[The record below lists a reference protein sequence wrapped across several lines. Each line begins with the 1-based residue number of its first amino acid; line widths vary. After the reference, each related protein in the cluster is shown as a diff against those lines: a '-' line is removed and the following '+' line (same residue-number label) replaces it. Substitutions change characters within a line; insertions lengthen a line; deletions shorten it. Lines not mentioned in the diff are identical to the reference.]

1 MADKKFFG
9 NDKVYVETDYDNVVV
24 VDPNKVVNS
33 DGTVQERNVKQ
44 ENLITYANLEARVIP
59 RTKLAIGSNYEDSV
73 KNVGVAQLKV
83 NFMEGNPQNQKEPNV
98 NLGGT
103 MGEDPKYFDS
113 SWTDQF
119 LPGQDNS
126 GENDIFSSGRGVD
139 TQLLGI
145 TRVNIKMN
153 PAFVPTVTIEMTD
166 VQGRVLFERGDKSPY
181 SIFMNLPYPIFILT
195 VKGHYGKAIKLE
207 LMLKDFNARF
217 DPSDGSYKITTSYI
231 ARSHA
236 FLQDTLLDYLYTTP
250 HMYPKSY
257 ELENVKGKP
266 AGGTVAI
273 DKIDTTKGMEK
284 IKEVYSL
291 YKSKGLIDD
300 DFPELTLNQMRMRL
314 EYFNRYVME
323 AYTKEDMSVLN
334 NVVNYEREINRYRR
348 SVYPDVGKNW
358 FNQFV
363 DASSMYVL
371 NDTKAS
377 VLYGLKKELDPQGR
391 KTAISKLQIAID
403 EGNKELMDNPT
414 FYSPGTYEIEGK
426 THPAKI
432 SVDIKSSDLI
442 EEITD
447 PSVIDF
453 KSTYIKRNGNEP
465 TDAQLVKFE
474 SDIKAEFAIESK
486 SYKVGPDG
494 DLQETE
500 NPSVLI
506 TFGNVI
512 KDKNFQNGSFLAK
525 LAKIENN
532 FKTKRENIEI
542 QLSEALSKKIISS
555 DIGLGFNP
563 TINNVLAVIC
573 ANAEAFYRLMDE
585 THTNAW
591 NVRTNPV
598 RLSAIL
604 PPEKSF
610 GVDAKNS
617 LKTVTVDGLGDTL
630 QNSQIVYPWPQYFVE
645 KTQKNG
651 DLKYTL
657 TYPGQPDI
665 INSLQGYDYS
675 IWPEIEFTEEY
686 ITASLEKDKP
696 NISINY
702 GNETQVSK
710 YIGINSVEFPF
721 KIMPYTN
728 EEFVSFFYEIYERTY
743 LGANYSK
750 VVRDNNFRKTLYNV
764 LADFESTNIADGLDN
779 VPELMML
786 LKKFQFNASTFNQ
799 YLLSISNNGQGSY
812 YSRKVRD
819 IFTQTYIKS
828 YMDVDFGV
836 YSIESMNT
844 NSTEIMSST
853 DSVKDLE
860 TYITGTS
867 SNATTLMDVYP
878 FNNLGWLQ
886 KNVSKGNGVSN
897 IFRAN
902 STTSVMNFNILKK
915 SIATFNDQS
924 SFDERYQNSF
934 MTYFQY
940 EKNYPSNPNQ
950 NISNNSDS
958 TQYQTNAESKDYYTN
973 REIKDT
979 YLTEST
985 IEYGTDYD
993 TATNNLVSTQTT
1005 SLLNTP
1011 YFINALL
1018 KGVSG
1023 ETNNTANPYVGL
1035 GYLYLNSLPL
1045 PTLSEKYITRNESDA
1060 GVTTTKWGD
1069 YLYAG
1074 LSKFAA
1080 IHKIPYLWL
1089 LKYGSIWHRYKEDKN
1104 SNGDILDGIWGDF
1117 NYVNSYDPINNNIN
1131 KTYNVQNYTGG
1142 SMTYVPQKSEFSTT
1156 SGITSEFFSVNNGF
1170 YPKVVNDTYR
1180 FFTGKS
1186 PLITYSNVEIDD
1198 LFNNGGFRLGKS
1210 QSNILNQGY
1219 DASNTGRTM
1228 QYSSYYQYFDI
1239 EGNNSFDFG
1248 TGTGSDISG
1257 DTVVDLY
1264 AQQFSNYSHS
1274 NSSFNLSGVTS
1285 SGIEPPKP
1293 KVLIIPSSGY
1303 LKFTQAQRECLNSQG
1318 KLTQNIDVN
1327 NKSIQNG
1334 NVRSLWSASNY
1345 GYFNNQWVKKPK
1357 TTEYIKVIDVDNDQQ
1372 EAFNLINKSSDDDYK
1387 SIEEI
1392 FAIFSKEMLD
1402 EFERHFLNFCKKEKD
1417 YQSIVFNPSAQNDN
1431 EYLGSFNIEYDNNI
1445 ERVMK
1450 SLLIVD
1456 KPNLSDDSIKD
1467 AKTISDKQME
1477 QFVNLN
1483 KTQILERDIIL
1494 KIGNPSR
1501 FNRRVFDSFSSNE
1514 SLIPIDP
1521 IDFSYYRE
1529 GTVPTS
1535 TNGVTVADSQNNFP
1549 DVWNELYLRVGD
1561 YKEDNIKYSNSGSC
1575 ITDFFPT
1582 MDIEFT
1588 KENVKDL
1595 SQIIKVFATQK
1606 MSNNTLSKSEFQ
1618 QTFDSFMSGQVT
1630 FQNDMLNQIF
1640 RTLNRTLPS
1649 VKKNSTQVR
1658 ISKLDDNN
1666 GGMKTDLWET
1676 FKNFND
1682 RWISGQDVKN
1692 KTLFEQFLFLDKA
1705 NKPVGDEVVI
1715 SIDDLRYQ
1723 LKNSN
1728 ASASVLSLIGHIL
1741 EKNNFIFMPTPSY
1754 SNFYGRN
1761 ERVKEGMPDPAFS
1774 DIANNTFGTFLEVD
1788 THTSEPKLLAI
1799 YVGKPAEKLNTSPEN
1814 DNYLYGDDSFD
1825 ITKPQES
1832 SVRTSEDGVT
1842 NFSNRNKVV
1851 AFNVDFGRQNQSM
1864 FKSISID
1871 MAQRKNIAPTFQ
1883 ILADMGSQADG
1894 QKVAQ
1899 QSVSLYNFYKSASYN
1914 CSVTSMGNVMIQPTM
1929 YFNLRYVP
1937 MFYGPYLITSVSHD
1951 ITTRDFVTTFEG
1963 VRTSK
1968 YSLKMPDG
1976 LISSVNREIVQNYIS
1991 EVRRIP
1997 SLDGS
2002 TGDTV
2007 NRSNAIKNSS
2017 TKSGAKTQIPDN
2029 QKCVAIQKI
2038 DKPYKDIKRETIT
2051 QTQFKGII
2059 NNVSLNDNVKK
2070 FIFGVGYVENGEGTN
2085 VKSINNNHFNLKNLK
2100 ENARWTINFD
2110 SQTCVNDNNF
2120 AVPYLSFNTPNDSIE
2135 FMEKVCSQYNQ
2146 IIDAFLVNTTIN
2158 GDIPKTYAYL
2168 WYYTFRFTTMDK
2180 ELTAGSNID
2189 DSIIASVNHDLNT
2202 NSESKKLFNTA
2213 EAVFKNKINAWN
2225 NS

>member
-1 MADKKFFG
+1 MADNKFFG
-9 NDKVYVETDYDNVVV
+9 NDKVDVETDYDNVVV
-24 VDPNKVVNS
+24 VDPNKVDNS

-119 LPGQDNS
+119 LPAQDNS

-145 TRVNIKMN
+145 TRINIKMN

-195 VKGHYGKAIKLE
+195 VKGYYGKAIKLE

-217 DPSDGSYKITTSYI
+217 DPSDGSYKITTSYV

-257 ELENVKGKP
+257 ELENVKGTP

-291 YKSKGLIDD
+291 YKSKGLIDE

-334 NVVNYEREINRYRR
+334 NVVSYESDINKYRR
-348 SVYPDVGKNW
+348 SIYPDVGENW
-358 FNQFV
+358 FHQYI
-363 DASSMYVL
+363 DATSIYVL

-377 VLYGLKKELDPQGR
+377 TLYGLKKELDEQGR
-391 KTAISKLQIAID
+391 RTAISKLQILID
-403 EGNKELMDNPT
+403 EGNKELMNNPT
-414 FYSPGTYEIEGK
+414 FYNPGNYEIEGK
-426 THPAKI
+426 TYPAKI
-432 SVDIKSSDLI
+432 SVDIKTSDLI
-442 EEITD
+442 KDVTD
-447 PSVIDF
+447 PSIIDY
-453 KSTYIKRNGNEP
+453 KSTYIRRNGNEP
-465 TDAQLVKFE
+465 TDEQLKKFE
-474 SDIKAEFAIESK
+474 LDIRAEFAVSNK

-494 DLQETE
+494 SLTETK

-512 KDKNFQNGSFLAK
+512 KDKNFQNGSFLSK
-525 LAKIENN
+525 LGKIENN

-591 NVRTNPV
+591 NERTNPV

-630 QNSQIVYPWPQYFVE
+630 QNPQIVYPWPQYFIEE
-645 KTQKNG
+645 KKKNG
-651 DLKYTL
+651 DCRYTL
-657 TYPGQPDI
+657 TYPGQPDV

-721 KIMPYTN
+721 KTMPYSN

-779 VPELMML
+779 IPELMKI
-786 LKKFQFNASTFNQ
+786 LKEFQFNASTFNQ

-819 IFTQTYIKS
+819 IFTQNYIKG
-828 YMDVDFGV
+828 YIDMDFGV

-853 DSVKDLE
+853 ESVKDLE

-878 FNNLGWLQ
+878 FNNLSWLQ
-886 KNVSKGNGVSN
+886 KNVSKGKSVSN

-915 SIATFNDQS
+915 SIATFDNQS
-924 SFDERYQNSF
+924 SDDERYENSF
-934 MTYFQY
+934 RTYFQY

-950 NISNNSDS
+950 NVSNNSDS
-958 TQYQTNAESKDYYTN
+958 TQYQTNAQSKDYYIN

-1011 YFINALL
+1011 YFTNALL

-1023 ETNNTANPYVGL
+1023 ETNNKDNSYVGL

-1045 PTLSEKYITRNESDA
+1045 PTLSEKYLTKNTSDA

-1069 YLYAG
+1069 YFYAG

-1104 SNGDILDGIWGDF
+1104 DNGDILDGIWTDF
-1117 NYVNSYDPINNNIN
+1117 NYVNAYDPINNNIN
-1131 KTYNVQNYTGG
+1131 KVYDVQNYTGG
-1142 SMTYVPQKSEFSTT
+1142 SMTYVPQKSE
-1156 SGITSEFFSVNNGF
+1156 IINTSEFFSVNNGF

-1186 PLITYSNVEIDD
+1186 PLVNYSNTEIND
-1198 LFNNGGFRLGKS
+1198 LFTNGNFKLGKS

-1219 DASNTGRTM
+1219 DTSNTGRTM
-1228 QYSSYYQYFDI
+1228 QYSSYFQYFDI
-1239 EGNNSFDFG
+1239 EGNTSFDF
-1248 TGTGSDISG
+1248 
-1257 DTVVDLY
+1257 
-1264 AQQFSNYSHS
+1264 
-1274 NSSFNLSGVTS
+1274 NLSTS
-1285 SGIEPPKP
+1285 ELSAAMGTSGNTGNTVNNSKM
-1293 KVLIIPSSGY
+1293 LIIPSSGY
-1303 LKFTQAQRECLNSQG
+1303 LKFTQAQRECLNAQG
-1318 KLTQNIDVN
+1318 TLTQDIDIN

-1334 NVRSLWSASNY
+1334 NVRSLWSSSNY
-1345 GYFNNQWVKKPK
+1345 GYFNNQWIKKPK
-1357 TTEYIKVIDVDNDQQ
+1357 TTEYIKLIDRDNDQQ

-1417 YQSIVFNPSAQNDN
+1417 YQSIVFNPSAQNDD

-1450 SLLIVD
+1450 SLLVID
-1456 KPNLSDDSIKD
+1456 KPNLSTNSEDD
-1467 AKTISDKQME
+1467 AKSISDKQME
-1477 QFVNLN
+1477 NFVNLN
-1483 KTQILERDIIL
+1483 KTQIAERDVIL
-1494 KIGNPSR
+1494 KIGNPGR
-1501 FNRRVFDSFSSNE
+1501 FNRRVFDSYSKNE
-1514 SLIPIDP
+1514 KLIPVDP

-1535 TNGVTVADSQNNFP
+1535 TNGVTLNDSKSNFP
-1549 DVWNELYLRVGD
+1549 EAWKELYLRVGD
-1561 YKEDNIKYSNSGSC
+1561 YKEDNVKYSDTGSYV
-1575 ITDFFPT
+1575 TDFFPT
-1582 MDIEFT
+1582 MDIQFT
-1588 KENVKDL
+1588 KENVRDL
-1595 SQIIKVFATQK
+1595 SQIIKVFVTQK
-1606 MSNNTLSKSEFQ
+1606 MGDNSLSKSEFQ
-1618 QTFDSFMSGQVT
+1618 QTFDSYMSGQVT

-1640 RTLNRTLPS
+1640 KTLNKTLPS
-1649 VKKNSTQVR
+1649 VKKNNTQVR
-1658 ISKLDDNN
+1658 ISKLDDSN

-1705 NKPVGDEVVI
+1705 NRPIGNEVII

-1741 EKNNFIFMPTPSY
+1741 EKNNFIFMPSPSY

-1761 ERVKEGMPDPAFS
+1761 ERVKEGMPDPSFS

-1825 ITKPQES
+1825 ITKPSQS
-1832 SVRTSEDGVT
+1832 AVRTSEDGVT

-1851 AFNVDFGRQNQSM
+1851 AFNVDFGRQNQSI

-1883 ILADMGSQADG
+1883 ILANMGAQADG

-1997 SLDGS
+1997 SLAGS

-2017 TKSGAKTQIPDN
+2017 TKSGAKTQITNN
-2029 QKCVAIQKI
+2029 QKCVAVQKI
-2038 DKPYKDIKRETIT
+2038 DKPYEDIKRESIT

-2059 NNVSLNDNVKK
+2059 NGGSLSDNVKR
-2070 FIFGVGYVENGEGTN
+2070 FIFGVGYVENGQGTN
-2085 VKSINNNHFNLKNLK
+2085 VKCINNNHFNLKNLK

-2110 SQTCVNDNNF
+2110 AQTCVDDNNY
-2120 AVPYLSFNTPNDSIE
+2120 AVPYLSFKTPNDSVE
-2135 FMEKVCSQYNQ
+2135 FMKKVCSQYSQ

-2158 GDIPKTYAYL
+2158 GNVPKTYAYL

-2180 ELTAGSNID
+2180 ELSAGSNID

-2202 NSESKKLFNTA
+2202 NSESKKLFNDA
-2213 EAVFKNKINAWN
+2213 EAVFKNKINKWN